1 MTFDHPDFDDHE
13 RVCHVR
19 DPRTGLSAIIAIHRT
34 LEGRAT
40 GGVRF
45 RPYVDEAQALT
56 DVLRL
61 SRAMTYKN
69 VLAGLPTGG
78 GKSVILGDPGRDK
91 TPELLRAFGRA
102 VEGFGGAYL
111 CGPDVGT
118 TSDDM
123 DVIAEETRYVGATN
137 RQMGSSGPPTALGVF
152 LALSAL
158 AEHLDGTSD
167 LAGVHVAI
175 QGAGAVGSDL
185 AVHLVEAGARVTVA
199 DVNPAAVRDLQARV
213 GVQVVTPDEILSTE
227 ADILSPCA
235 LGSVLSADTIPR
247 LRVRGVCGGANNQLA
262 TADDGAR
269 LAARGIAFVPDFVAS
284 AGGVIAGT
292 AAAGLYPAAEMAAKL
307 DGIGARTLEILRRA
321 DREGETPDVVAVRIA
336 RELLS
341 RRGA

>member
-1 MTFDHPDFDDHE
+1 MAFDHPQFDDHE

-19 DPRTGLSAIIAIHRT
+19 DARSGLSAIVAIHRT
-34 LEGRAT
+34 VEGRAT

-45 RPYVDEAQALT
+45 RPYADASQALT

-61 SRAMTYKN
+61 SKAMTYKN

-78 GKSVILGDPGRDK
+78 GKSVILGDPSRDK
-91 TPELLRAFGRA
+91 SPALLRAFGRA

-118 TSDDM
+118 SSDDM

-152 LALSAL
+152 RAVSAL
-158 AEHLDGTSD
+158 AEYLNGTAE
-167 LAGVHVAI
+167 LTGVRVAI
-175 QGAGAVGSDL
+175 QGVGAVGSGL

-199 DVNPAAVRDLQARV
+199 DVDAAAVRALEARAGVRIV
-213 GVQVVTPDEILSTE
+213 GPDEILSTE

-262 TADDGAR
+262 TDDDGAR
-269 LAARGIAFVPDFVAS
+269 LADRGIAFVPDFVAS

-292 AAAGLYPAAEMAAKL
+292 AAAGLYPASEMQGKL
-307 DGIGARTLEILRRA
+307 DGIRARTLEILERA
-321 DREGETPDVVAVRIA
+321 ARDGERPEAVAERIA
-336 RELLS
+336 RELLAKA
-341 RRGA
+341 GV

>member
-1 MTFDHPDFDDHE
+1 
-13 RVCHVR
+13 
-19 DPRTGLSAIIAIHRT
+19 
-34 LEGRAT
+34 
-40 GGVRF
+40 
-45 RPYVDEAQALT
+45 
-56 DVLRL
+56 
-61 SRAMTYKN
+61 
-69 VLAGLPTGG
+69 
-78 GKSVILGDPGRDK
+78 
-91 TPELLRAFGRA
+91 GRA

-199 DVNPAAVRDLQARV
+199 DVNPAAVRTLQARV

-284 AGGVIAGT
+284 AGG
-292 AAAGLYPAAEMAAKL
+292 
-307 DGIGARTLEILRRA
+307 
-321 DREGETPDVVAVRIA
+321 
-336 RELLS
+336 
-341 RRGA
+341 